1 MKTIVKDPLLIAG
14 KIITIFMQAMMALG
28 AVALAIATPALLL
41 FREEMITGMDAAEK
55 AAALGLPMGLLAG
68 VMLIGLIIL
77 ALLFVFFD
85 KLRRIIGTVGEGDPF
100 QPANARRLSVM
111 AWVMLGTQ
119 LLLAPASAIGM
130 RLMEYA
136 DEAHELHAEVG
147 GGGIDA
153 SGILLVILL
162 FILARVFRK
171 GTEMRED
178 LEGTV

>member
-1 MKTIVKDPLLIAG
+1 
-14 KIITIFMQAMMALG
+14 
-28 AVALAIATPALLL
+28 
-41 FREEMITGMDAAEK
+41 
-55 AAALGLPMGLLAG
+55 
-68 VMLIGLIIL
+68 
-77 ALLFVFFD
+77 
-85 KLRRIIGTVGEGDPF
+85 
-100 QPANARRLSVM
+100 
-111 AWVMLGTQ
+111 
-119 LLLAPASAIGM
+119 
-130 RLMEYA
+130 MEYA